1 MKKVKVKNFNER
13 IERVAN
19 ACMDEILVLLNNETP
34 NNYFNFGKVL
44 ISENLP
50 TVTWLYWDYPNHIEQ
65 VNISAIRVTKDK
77 DWIEYQ
83 TDYSEEWRCDFGED
97 NKLDIINLYYILVNC
112 LNYEKVIGD

>member
-1 MKKVKVKNFNER
+1 MKKVKAKNFNDR

-34 NNYFNFGKVL
+34 HNYFNFGKVL
-44 ISENLP
+44 RSENLP
-50 TVTWLYWDYPNHIEQ
+50 TVTWLCSDYPNHIEQ

-83 TDYSEEWRCDFGED
+83 TDYSEEWMCDFGED

-112 LNYEKVIGD
+112 LNYENPY